1 MRRRSGFIWLF
12 AALAAVLALLPVLG
26 TAQYVITLVTL
37 MLIYGIAAMA
47 LDILVGYTG
56 MVSFAQGAFFGVAA
70 YGVGVMTTEM
80 GITNFFSVSAFSVA
94 LAVGLAAVVGLL
106 ALRAKGVG
114 FIIITLAIT
123 ELMWGLAYQWV
134 NVSGGD
140 NGLIGFVRPLV
151 LGIDLSGTNAFYW
164 FTLVVLAICALLMYL
179 VVHSPFGLALRGI
192 REQPRRMRALGYN
205 VWVYQYIAF
214 IVAAFFA
221 GISGVLIAYYNE
233 FVGTS
238 MLNLGTSTQFLI
250 MTILGGTGTLWGSLL
265 GSGIIV
271 TLGNVISNYTMR
283 WEMILGAIYVIVVMW
298 APDGILGMSQRLM
311 RHRRQPEAAAK
322 GVVEVR
328 PGDEGAP
335 REGGV

>member
-1 MRRRSGFIWLF
+1 MRRRGFLWLF
-12 AALAAVLALLPVLG
+12 AVIAVLLALLPEIGAPEYIV
-26 TAQYVITLVTL
+26 TLVTL
-37 MLIYGIAAMA
+37 MFIYGIAAMA
-47 LDILVGYTG
+47 LDIMVGYTG
-56 MVSFAQGAFFGVAA
+56 LVSFAQAAFFGVAA

-80 GITNFFSVSAFSVA
+80 NITNFFAVTAFSLLLAVA
-94 LAVGLAAVVGLL
+94 LGALSGLL

-140 NGLIGFVRPLV
+140 NGLIGFVRPVV
-151 LGIDLSGTNAFYW
+151 LGLDLSGTTTYYW
-164 FTLVVLAICALLMYL
+164 FTLVVLAVCAALMYL
-179 VVHSPFGLALRGI
+179 VVQSPFGLVLRGI

-214 IVAAFFA
+214 IVAALFA
-221 GISGVLIAYYNE
+221 GVAGVLVAYYNE

-238 MLNLGTSTQFLI
+238 TMNLAQSTQFLI
-250 MTILGGTGTLWGSLL
+250 MTIMGGTGTLWGSLL

-271 TLGNVISNYTMR
+271 TLGNVISGYTMR
-283 WEMILGAIYVIVVMW
+283 WEMILGAIYVAVVMW
-298 APDGILGMSQRLM
+298 APDGILGLARRLTQR
-311 RHRRQPEAAAK
+311 RRRVRATAK
-322 GVVEVR
+322 GVVEIR

-335 REGGV
+335 RKGEG